1 MFNKLTLQFT
11 FYYFNIGYNIEFC
24 DMDVPMHGR
33 VKSCKT
39 GFFFF
44 SLQNLHHA
52 VVVSMVHL
60 KICASK

>member
-44 SLQNLHHA
+44 PFRTCTMQL
-52 VVVSMVHL
+52 
-60 KICASK
+60 